1 MRDALAT
8 ALTLDCFNRNAD
20 KVSLATNAQLI
31 NNINALFLAH
41 EDRFVATPNY
51 YVFEMYTSHANGQNL
66 RAEFSSPSV
75 QYMRDGEQAPFWGL
89 NGSASQKGNA
99 VTLTVVNP
107 SLDSSLQTQIV
118 LRGRKVRDAS
128 GSVLTASDM
137 HAHNTFDRP
146 DAIKTAPLN
155 AMLSDGSVVVSFPH
169 ASVSKIE
176 MTIA

>member
-1 MRDALAT
+1 
-8 ALTLDCFNRNAD
+8 
-20 KVSLATNAQLI
+20 
-31 NNINALFLAH
+31 
-41 EDRFVATPNY
+41 
-51 YVFEMYTSHANGQNL
+51 MYTSHANGQNL